1 MKTEKTTIK
10 LGIIATVILSCCL
23 ALSAV
28 AFFGGGSFNSLAAN
42 AENEKEIKIS
52 ACSGV
57 TYDGS
62 KISFTVGFDKSVE
75 MFDNNYNY
83 VGVGGLDEYDNP
95 AMCWADDWFSAS
107 CGVSLT
113 KGGNADTV
121 GTTQYVRRHLNDVI
135 GKYVYINGVSVRD
148 IMLSAVAHKGNINP
162 KGSGLTG
169 IGGVYTQVWQN
180 IVDIRVN
187 KNENNLIFYGIQT
200 ETPFISSL
208 LGCDET
214 TKTLKR
220 PLTLTIREGYTAM
233 DGTVL
238 NKSVTKKFEN
248 GAWSD
253 VADENA
259 PDPTNNVTVAAL
271 SAPNYETAITNGV
284 LYAGEGVFFN
294 AYFGEKSW
302 YDSQITPQFV
312 TDRNWY
318 WGLTAPESELNWFAT
333 SWNTNTGATTPKEP
347 AQAVMQ
353 RLNSQVRDKI
363 VIANADGTN
372 ERTLGSIADG
382 LSVTGSAKYEKFD
395 VLANIQADT
404 LIFVMNKEIT
414 QDLLGWNNG
423 EIGKEFKIIFKQ
435 GFTAMTGK
443 TIAEDI
449 GFTYRLASKAFERDG
464 IEIPP
469 EAPEEDIT
477 TPVTVSMTNFHQSK
491 DNRRGISIE
500 FSENIRPREVANNAD
515 VATEEWVR
523 NGFMLNGK
531 TFGEIYDYAKANGHN
546 FTVNFE
552 TRNKIT
558 FWMPEAIPESEG
570 GLKRSGEA
578 ISEKG
583 NIVTVLKTIELPRNA
598 PFGYES
604 DVSFVNSGAN
614 WTMQYTFPEITEW
627 EAVDVLG
634 IANPESVEGGK
645 VRYEIQFSQ
654 NVADKPYHHVNAGVD
669 WIRAG
674 NPNKL
679 TEEEIEKLNHYGV
692 FDSILD
698 KIQIT
703 VNGVTKTVRGWQNT
717 DENPSNFT
725 QGVLQIHYFQQTG
738 LNTMQI
744 LWSAMRQSAGSTVQ
758 DQPQPLNPG
767 VNAQISITFKAGFH
781 TPSLQEIK
789 EDVTFTY
796 SGEEGATFVKEK
808 QDIVVDTVTFQKV
821 FYNGEKITEGGTLT
835 LPAGVFEMK
844 KELFTVIF
852 AEGEIP
858 FEVSGITDMKAG
870 DNAVTITATA
880 GDKTETYA
888 FTVVCSQK
896 TDSAAEQKEKE
907 GCGGF
912 ASGASAFAGGVTI
925 AMSLIA
931 AVAVL
936 AKRRKA

>member
-1 MKTEKTTIK
+1 
-10 LGIIATVILSCCL
+10 
-23 ALSAV
+23 
-28 AFFGGGSFNSLAAN
+28 
-42 AENEKEIKIS
+42 
-52 ACSGV
+52 
-57 TYDGS
+57 
-62 KISFTVGFDKSVE
+62 
-75 MFDNNYNY
+75 
-83 VGVGGLDEYDNP
+83 
-95 AMCWADDWFSAS
+95 
-107 CGVSLT
+107 
-113 KGGNADTV
+113 
-121 GTTQYVRRHLNDVI
+121 
-135 GKYVYINGVSVRD
+135 
-148 IMLSAVAHKGNINP
+148 MLFRS
-162 KGSGLTG
+162 
-169 IGGVYTQVWQN
+169 
-180 IVDIRVN
+180 
-187 KNENNLIFYGIQT
+187 
-200 ETPFISSL
+200 
-208 LGCDET
+208 
-214 TKTLKR
+214 
-220 PLTLTIREGYTAM
+220 
-233 DGTVL
+233 
-238 NKSVTKKFEN
+238 
-248 GAWSD
+248 
-253 VADENA
+253 
-259 PDPTNNVTVAAL
+259 
-271 SAPNYETAITNGV
+271 
-284 LYAGEGVFFN
+284 
-294 AYFGEKSW
+294 
-302 YDSQITPQFV
+302 
-312 TDRNWY
+312 
-318 WGLTAPESELNWFAT
+318 
-333 SWNTNTGATTPKEP
+333 
-347 AQAVMQ
+347 
-353 RLNSQVRDKI
+353 
-363 VIANADGTN
+363 
-372 ERTLGSIADG
+372 
-382 LSVTGSAKYEKFD
+382 
-395 VLANIQADT
+395 IQADT

-443 TIAEDI
+443 IIAEDI

-477 TPVTVSMTNFHQSK
+477 TPVTFSMSNFHPSAG
-491 DNRRGISIE
+491 RRGISIE
-500 FSENIRPREVANNAD
+500 FSENIRPRDVANNAD

-531 TFGEIYDYAKANGHN
+531 TFGEIYDYAKANELN
-546 FTVNFE
+546 FSVNFE
-552 TRNKIT
+552 ARNKIT

-627 EAVDVLG
+627 EEVDVLG

-674 NPNKL
+674 NPNNL

-880 GDKTETYA
+880 GDKTETFA

-896 TDSAAEQKEKE
+896 TDSAAEQKEEE

-912 ASGASAFAGGVTI
+912 ASGASAFAGGVMI

-931 AVAVL
+931 AIAVL

>member
-10 LGIIATVILSCCL
+10 LGIIVTVIISCCL

-57 TYDGS
+57 TYDGTAVN
-62 KISFTVGFDKSVE
+62 FTVGFDKSVE

-83 VGVGGLDEYDNP
+83 VAVGGGIGSWSDE
-95 AMCWADDWFSAS
+95 WFSQPTINT
-107 CGVSLT
+107 VT
-113 KGGNADTV
+113 KGGDESTP
-121 GTTQYVRRHLNDVI
+121 GTSRYVITHLNDVI

-148 IMLSAVAHKGNINP
+148 MMLAVVAHKDGNNNP
-162 KGSGLTG
+162 KGDLKDHLPACD
-169 IGGVYTQVWQN
+169 INAPYTAAWQA
-180 IVDIRVN
+180 VDIRTN
-187 KNENNLIFYGIQT
+187 KEGNNLVFYGIQT

-208 LGCDET
+208 LGCDEES
-214 TKTLKR
+214 KTLTK
-220 PLTLTIREGYTAM
+220 PLTVTFREGYTAM
-233 DGTVL
+233 DGTRL
-238 NKSVTKKFEN
+238 NKSFSITFDN
-248 GAWSD
+248 GEWSD
-253 VADENA
+253 MVEVVA

-271 SAPNYETAITNGV
+271 SAPNYETAITNGI

-302 YDSQITPQFV
+302 YDSEITPQFKPAL
-312 TDRNWY
+312 NWY
-318 WGLTAPESELNWFAT
+318 WGLTAPESELTWFAG
-333 SWNTNTGATTPKEP
+333 SWNSNTPTAA

-363 VIANADGTN
+363 VIADADGTN
-372 ERTLGSIADG
+372 ERTLGAIADG
-382 LSVTGSAKYEKFD
+382 LNAEGSAKYEKFD
-395 VLANIQADT
+395 VIANIRADT

-443 TIAEDI
+443 IIAEDI

-477 TPVTVSMTNFHQSK
+477 TPVTVSMTNFHHSE

-500 FSENIRPREVANNAD
+500 FSENIRPRDVGAVDVANED
-515 VATEEWVR
+515 WVR

-531 TFGEIYDYAKANGHN
+531 TFGEILDYAKANGHN
-546 FTVNFE
+546 FTVIFE
-552 TRNKIT
+552 ARNKIT

-583 NIVTVLKTIELPRNA
+583 NTVTILKTIELPRNA

-679 TEEEIEKLNHYGV
+679 TEEEIEKLNFYGV
-692 FDSILD
+692 FDSVLD

-858 FEVSGITDMKAG
+858 FEVSGISGMKAG

-880 GDKTETYA
+880 GDKTETFA

-896 TDSAAEQKEKE
+896 TDSAAEQKEEE

-912 ASGASAFAGGVTI
+912 ASGASAFAGGVMI

>member
-52 ACSGV
+52 ATTPV
-57 TYDGS
+57 TYDGN
-62 KISFTVGFDKSVE
+62 KVSFILGFDKTVQ
-75 MFDNNYNY
+75 MFDNDYTY
-83 VGVGGLDEYDNP
+83 VAVGGIDG
-95 AMCWADDWFSAS
+95 WADEWFSQPALNT
-107 CGVSLT
+107 VT
-113 KGGNADTV
+113 KGGDENTPN
-121 GTTQYVRRHLNDVI
+121 TSRYVLTRLNDVI

-148 IMLSAVAHKGNINP
+148 IMLSAVAYKGNRNP
-162 KGSGLTG
+162 KGSDING
-169 IGGVYTQVWQN
+169 IYTDAWLA
-180 IVDIRVN
+180 VDMRVSKDGN
-187 KNENNLIFYGIQT
+187 HLNFYGINT

-208 LGCDET
+208 FGCDEEN
-214 TKTLKR
+214 KTLTK
-220 PLTLTIREGYTAM
+220 PLTVTFREGYTAM
-233 DGTVL
+233 DGTRL
-238 NKSVTKKFEN
+238 DKSFSVTFDN

-253 VADENA
+253 MVEVVA

-271 SAPNYETAITNGV
+271 SAPAYDAGV
-284 LYAGEGVFFN
+284 VKDVLCSGSAGTYFN
-294 AYFGEKSW
+294 AYFGEKAW
-302 YDSQITPQFV
+302 YDSEITPQFG
-312 TDRNWY
+312 TEFNWY
-318 WGLTAPESELNWFAT
+318 WGLALGDVNSLA
-333 SWNTNTGATTPKEP
+333 SWNGVSQTAAK
-347 AQAVMQ
+347 AVFD
-353 RLNSQVRDKI
+353 RVSHYVRNNI
-363 VIANADGTN
+363 VFADADGNN
-372 ERTLGSIADG
+372 EKTLGAIADEVDG
-382 LSVTGSAKYEKFD
+382 YTGKVDGFG
-395 VLANIQADT
+395 VLANMKADS
-404 LIFVMNKEIT
+404 LVFALSSDVEGIR
-414 QDLLGWNNG
+414 DLLGWNNG

-435 GFTAMTGK
+435 GFTTMTGK

-449 GFTYRLASKAFERDG
+449 GFTYKLASKAFERDG

-469 EAPEEDIT
+469 ELPEEDIT
-477 TPVTVSMTNFHQSK
+477 VPVTFSMSNFHPSAG
-491 DNRRGISIE
+491 RRGISIE

-531 TFGEIYDYAKANGHN
+531 TFGEIYDYAKANELN
-546 FTVNFE
+546 FSVNFE
-552 TRNKIT
+552 ARNKIT

-679 TEEEIEKLNHYGV
+679 TEEEIEKLNFYGV
-692 FDSILD
+692 FDSVLD

-858 FEVSGITDMKAG
+858 FEVSGISGMKAG
-870 DNAVTITATA
+870 NNAVTITATA

-896 TDSAAEQKEKE
+896 TDSAAEQKEEE

-912 ASGASAFAGGVTI
+912 ASGASAFAGGVMI

-931 AVAVL
+931 AIAVL

>member
-1 MKTEKTTIK
+1 
-10 LGIIATVILSCCL
+10 
-23 ALSAV
+23 
-28 AFFGGGSFNSLAAN
+28 
-42 AENEKEIKIS
+42 
-52 ACSGV
+52 
-57 TYDGS
+57 
-62 KISFTVGFDKSVE
+62 
-75 MFDNNYNY
+75 
-83 VGVGGLDEYDNP
+83 
-95 AMCWADDWFSAS
+95 
-107 CGVSLT
+107 
-113 KGGNADTV
+113 
-121 GTTQYVRRHLNDVI
+121 
-135 GKYVYINGVSVRD
+135 
-148 IMLSAVAHKGNINP
+148 
-162 KGSGLTG
+162 
-169 IGGVYTQVWQN
+169 
-180 IVDIRVN
+180 
-187 KNENNLIFYGIQT
+187 
-200 ETPFISSL
+200 
-208 LGCDET
+208 
-214 TKTLKR
+214 
-220 PLTLTIREGYTAM
+220 
-233 DGTVL
+233 
-238 NKSVTKKFEN
+238 
-248 GAWSD
+248 
-253 VADENA
+253 
-259 PDPTNNVTVAAL
+259 
-271 SAPNYETAITNGV
+271 
-284 LYAGEGVFFN
+284 
-294 AYFGEKSW
+294 
-302 YDSQITPQFV
+302 
-312 TDRNWY
+312 
-318 WGLTAPESELNWFAT
+318 
-333 SWNTNTGATTPKEP
+333 
-347 AQAVMQ
+347 MQ

-382 LSVTGSAKYEKFD
+382 LSATGSEKYEKFD

-449 GFTYRLASKAFERDG
+449 GFTYRLASKTFERDG

-477 TPVTVSMTNFHQSK
+477 TPVTVSMTNFHPSAG
-491 DNRRGISIE
+491 RRGISIE
-500 FSENIRPREVANNAD
+500 FSENIRPRDVANNAD

-531 TFGEIYDYAKANGHN
+531 TFGEIYDYAKANELN
-546 FTVNFE
+546 FSVNFE
-552 TRNKIT
+552 ARNKIT

-627 EAVDVLG
+627 EEVDVLG

-679 TEEEIEKLNHYGV
+679 TEEEIEKLNFYGV
-692 FDSILD
+692 FDSVLD

-896 TDSAAEQKEKE
+896 TDSAAEQKEEE

-912 ASGASAFAGGVTI
+912 ASGASAFAGGVMI

-931 AVAVL
+931 AIAVL

>member
-1 MKTEKTTIK
+1 
-10 LGIIATVILSCCL
+10 
-23 ALSAV
+23 
-28 AFFGGGSFNSLAAN
+28 
-42 AENEKEIKIS
+42 
-52 ACSGV
+52 
-57 TYDGS
+57 
-62 KISFTVGFDKSVE
+62 
-75 MFDNNYNY
+75 
-83 VGVGGLDEYDNP
+83 
-95 AMCWADDWFSAS
+95 
-107 CGVSLT
+107 
-113 KGGNADTV
+113 
-121 GTTQYVRRHLNDVI
+121 
-135 GKYVYINGVSVRD
+135 
-148 IMLSAVAHKGNINP
+148 
-162 KGSGLTG
+162 
-169 IGGVYTQVWQN
+169 
-180 IVDIRVN
+180 
-187 KNENNLIFYGIQT
+187 
-200 ETPFISSL
+200 
-208 LGCDET
+208 
-214 TKTLKR
+214 
-220 PLTLTIREGYTAM
+220 M

>member
-10 LGIIATVILSCCL
+10 LGIIATVIISCCL

-52 ACSGV
+52 ACSDV
-57 TYDGS
+57 TYDGTAVN
-62 KISFTVGFDKSVE
+62 FTVGFDKSVE

-271 SAPNYETAITNGV
+271 SAPNYEKAITNDV
-284 LYAGEGVFFN
+284 FWSGEGVFFN

-302 YDSQITPQFV
+302 YDSQITTQFKPEK
-312 TDRNWY
+312 NWY
-318 WGLTAPESELNWFAT
+318 WGLTAPESELNWFAG
-333 SWNTNTGATTPKEP
+333 SWNSNTPAAA

-382 LSVTGSAKYEKFD
+382 LSATGSAKYEKFD

-477 TPVTVSMTNFHQSK
+477 TPVTVSMTNFHHSE

-500 FSENIRPREVANNAD
+500 FSENIRPRDVGAVDVANED
-515 VATEEWVR
+515 WVR

-531 TFGEIYDYAKANGHN
+531 TFGEILDYAKANGHN
-546 FTVNFE
+546 FTVIFE

-614 WTMQYTFPEITEW
+614 WAMQYTFPEITEW

-744 LWSAMRQSAGSTVQ
+744 LWSAIRQSAGSTVQ

-880 GDKTETYA
+880 GDKTETFA

-896 TDSAAEQKEKE
+896 TDSDAEQKEEE
-907 GCGGF
+907 GCGSF
-912 ASGASAFAGGVTI
+912 ASGASAFAGGVMI

-931 AVAVL
+931 AIAVL

>member
-1 MKTEKTTIK
+1 M
-10 LGIIATVILSCCL
+10 LSCAERSC
-23 ALSAV
+23 V
-28 AFFGGGSFNSLAAN
+28 FRGGGSFNSLAAN

-57 TYDGS
+57 TYDGTAVN
-62 KISFTVGFDKSVE
+62 FTVGFDKSVE

-148 IMLSAVAHKGNINP
+148 IMLSAVAHKGKINP

-271 SAPNYETAITNGV
+271 SAPNYETSITNGV

-302 YDSQITPQFV
+302 YDSQITTQFKPEK
-312 TDRNWY
+312 NWY
-318 WGLTAPESELNWFAT
+318 WGLTAPESELNWFAG
-333 SWNTNTGATTPKEP
+333 SWNSNTPAAA

-382 LSVTGSAKYEKFD
+382 LSATGSEKYEKFD

-443 TIAEDI
+443 IIAEDI

-477 TPVTVSMTNFHQSK
+477 TPVTFSMSNFHPSAG
-491 DNRRGISIE
+491 RRGISIE
-500 FSENIRPREVANNAD
+500 FSENIRPRDVANNAD

-531 TFGEIYDYAKANGHN
+531 TFGEIYDYAKANELN
-546 FTVNFE
+546 FSVNFE
-552 TRNKIT
+552 ARNKIT

-627 EAVDVLG
+627 EEVDVLG

-674 NPNKL
+674 NPNNL

-880 GDKTETYA
+880 GDKTETFA

-896 TDSAAEQKEKE
+896 TDSAAEQKEEE

-912 ASGASAFAGGVTI
+912 ASGASAFAGGVMI

-931 AVAVL
+931 AIAVL

>member
-28 AFFGGGSFNSLAAN
+28 AFFGGGRFNSLAAN

-57 TYDGS
+57 TYDGTAVN
-62 KISFTVGFDKSVE
+62 FTVGFDKSVE

-83 VGVGGLDEYDNP
+83 VAVGGGIGSWSDE
-95 AMCWADDWFSAS
+95 WFSQPAINT
-107 CGVSLT
+107 VT
-113 KGGNADTV
+113 KGGDESTP
-121 GTTQYVRRHLNDVI
+121 GTSRYVITHLNDVI

-148 IMLSAVAHKGNINP
+148 MMLAVVAHKDGNNNP
-162 KGSGLTG
+162 KGDLKDHLPACD
-169 IGGVYTQVWQN
+169 INAPYTAAWQA
-180 IVDIRVN
+180 VDIRTN
-187 KNENNLIFYGIQT
+187 KEGNNLVFYGIQT

-208 LGCDET
+208 FGCDEEN
-214 TKTLKR
+214 KTLTK
-220 PLTLTIREGYTAM
+220 PLTVTFREGYTAM
-233 DGTVL
+233 DGTKL
-238 NKSVTKKFEN
+238 NKSFSITFDNDE
-248 GAWSD
+248 WSD
-253 VADENA
+253 MVEVVA

-271 SAPNYETAITNGV
+271 SAPNYETAITNGI

-302 YDSQITPQFV
+302 YDSEITPQFKPAL
-312 TDRNWY
+312 NWY
-318 WGLTAPESELNWFAT
+318 WGLTAPESELTWFAG
-333 SWNTNTGATTPKEP
+333 SWNSNTPTAA

-382 LSVTGSAKYEKFD
+382 LNATGSEKYEKFD
-395 VLANIQADT
+395 VIANIRADT

-477 TPVTVSMTNFHQSK
+477 TPVTVSMTNFHHSE

-500 FSENIRPREVANNAD
+500 FSENIRPRDVANNAD

-531 TFGEIYDYAKANGHN
+531 TFGEIYDYAKANELN
-546 FTVNFE
+546 FSVNFE
-552 TRNKIT
+552 ARNKIT

-614 WTMQYTFPEITEW
+614 WTMRYTFPEITEW
-627 EAVDVLG
+627 EEVDVLG

-679 TEEEIEKLNHYGV
+679 TEEEIEKLNFYGV
-692 FDSILD
+692 FDSVLD

-744 LWSAMRQSAGSTVQ
+744 LWSAMRQSTGSTVQ

-808 QDIVVDTVTFQKV
+808 QDLVVDTVTFQKV

-880 GDKTETYA
+880 GDKTETFA

-896 TDSAAEQKEKE
+896 TDSDAEQKEEE

-912 ASGASAFAGGVTI
+912 ASGASAFAGGVMI

-931 AVAVL
+931 AIAVL

>member
-10 LGIIATVILSCCL
+10 LGIIVTVIISCCL

-52 ACSGV
+52 ATTPV
-57 TYDGS
+57 TYDGN
-62 KISFTVGFDKSVE
+62 KVSFILGFDKTVQ
-75 MFDNNYNY
+75 MFDNDYTY
-83 VGVGGLDEYDNP
+83 VAVGGIDG
-95 AMCWADDWFSAS
+95 WADEWFSQPALNT
-107 CGVSLT
+107 VT
-113 KGGNADTV
+113 KGGDENTPN
-121 GTTQYVRRHLNDVI
+121 TSRYVLTRLNDVI

-148 IMLSAVAHKGNINP
+148 IMLSAVAYKGNRNP
-162 KGSGLTG
+162 KGSDING
-169 IGGVYTQVWQN
+169 IYTDAWLA
-180 IVDIRVN
+180 VDMRVSKDGN
-187 KNENNLIFYGIQT
+187 HLNFYGINT

-208 LGCDET
+208 LGCDEES
-214 TKTLKR
+214 KTLTK
-220 PLTLTIREGYTAM
+220 PLTVTFREGYTAM
-233 DGTVL
+233 DGTRL
-238 NKSVTKKFEN
+238 DKSFSVTFDN

-253 VADENA
+253 MVEVVA

-271 SAPNYETAITNGV
+271 SAPNYETAITNGI

-302 YDSQITPQFV
+302 YDAAITPQFKPAL
-312 TDRNWY
+312 NWY
-318 WGLTAPESELNWFAT
+318 WGLTAPESELTWFAG
-333 SWNTNTGATTPKEP
+333 SWNSNTPTAA

-382 LSVTGSAKYEKFD
+382 LSATGSEKYEKFD

-449 GFTYRLASKAFERDG
+449 GFTYRLASKTFERDG

-477 TPVTVSMTNFHQSK
+477 TPVTVSMTNFHPSAG
-491 DNRRGISIE
+491 RRGISIE
-500 FSENIRPREVANNAD
+500 FSENIRPRDVANNAD

-531 TFGEIYDYAKANGHN
+531 TFGEIYDYAKANELN
-546 FTVNFE
+546 FSVNFE
-552 TRNKIT
+552 ARNKIT

-627 EAVDVLG
+627 EEVDVLG

-679 TEEEIEKLNHYGV
+679 TEEEIEKLNFYGV
-692 FDSILD
+692 FDSVLD

-896 TDSAAEQKEKE
+896 TDSAAEQKEEE

-912 ASGASAFAGGVTI
+912 ASGASAFAGGVMI

-931 AVAVL
+931 AIAVL